1 MDLDRLNPYVRRASL
16 LETDTA
22 GDFRTAPDARCFF
35 SLSGDLAFEIE
46 SEKKKHLTP
55 GNFLYLPAGTVYKLK
70 SKYFRAV
77 VLNFDLTYE
86 EGAPADRL
94 SAYSLPLPEGAVI
107 RRTEDAAPFDRP
119 LYIEDMAAE
128 KDAFLRMANLF
139 VSALGDYRATV
150 SALLKLELL
159 RVAEITD
166 ENALPTRMVEAMDEY
181 IREHCGEE
189 LSNTEIG
196 AIFGDHP
203 APVHHRLPSQSGALP
218 PRKHGKNGHRYC
230 RRDGVHRCVLFYE
243 NVQSFL
249 RGDAERIS
257 EFSERRD
264 IIITFVYKSEEYY
277 AVEKSKTYTFRH

>member
-46 SEKKKHLTP
+46 GEKKKHLTP

-196 AIFGDHP
+196 AIFGYHP
-203 APVHHRLPSQSGALP
+203 FYVSQMLKKKAGITLHQYIIAYRLKAARSLLENT
-218 PRKHGKNGHRYC
+218 GKTVIDIADETGFTDASYFTKMFKASY
-230 RRDGVHRCVLFYE
+230 GVTPK
-243 NVQSFL
+243 
-249 RGDAERIS
+249 
-257 EFSERRD
+257 EFRNSL
-264 IIITFVYKSEEYY
+264 KEEIL
-277 AVEKSKTYTFRH
+277 

>member
-1 MDLDRLNPYVRRASL
+1 MNLDRLNPYVRRASL

-46 SEKKKHLTP
+46 GEKKKHLTP

-119 LYIEDMAAE
+119 LYIEDMAVE

-196 AIFGDHP
+196 AIFGYHP
-203 APVHHRLPSQSGALP
+203 FYVSQMLKKKAGITLHQYIIAYRLKAARSLLENT
-218 PRKHGKNGHRYC
+218 GKTVIDIADETGFTDASYFTKMFKASY
-230 RRDGVHRCVLFYE
+230 GVTPK
-243 NVQSFL
+243 
-249 RGDAERIS
+249 
-257 EFSERRD
+257 EFRNSL
-264 IIITFVYKSEEYY
+264 KEEIL
-277 AVEKSKTYTFRH
+277 

>member
-46 SEKKKHLTP
+46 GEKKKHLTP
-55 GNFLYLPAGTVYKLK
+55 GNFLSLPAGTVYKLK

-86 EGAPADRL
+86 EGAPANRL
-94 SAYSLPLPEGAVI
+94 SAYSLPLPEDAVI

-159 RVAEITD
+159 GVAEITD

-196 AIFGDHP
+196 AIFGYHP
-203 APVHHRLPSQSGALP
+203 FYVSQMLKKKAGITLHQYIIAYRLKAARSLLENT
-218 PRKHGKNGHRYC
+218 GKTVIDIADETGFTDASYFTKMFKASY
-230 RRDGVHRCVLFYE
+230 GVTPK
-243 NVQSFL
+243 
-249 RGDAERIS
+249 
-257 EFSERRD
+257 EFRNSL
-264 IIITFVYKSEEYY
+264 KEEIL
-277 AVEKSKTYTFRH
+277 

>member
-46 SEKKKHLTP
+46 GEKKKHLTP

-94 SAYSLPLPEGAVI
+94 SAYSLPLPESAVI

-196 AIFGDHP
+196 AIFGYHP
-203 APVHHRLPSQSGALP
+203 FYVSQMLKKKAGITLHQYIIAYRLKAARSLLENT
-218 PRKHGKNGHRYC
+218 GKTVIDIADETGFTDASYFTKMFKASY
-230 RRDGVHRCVLFYE
+230 GVTPK
-243 NVQSFL
+243 
-249 RGDAERIS
+249 
-257 EFSERRD
+257 EFRNSL
-264 IIITFVYKSEEYY
+264 KEEIL
-277 AVEKSKTYTFRH
+277 

>member
-1 MDLDRLNPYVRRASL
+1 MDLYRLNPYVRRASL

-46 SEKKKHLTP
+46 GEKKKHLTP

-94 SAYSLPLPEGAVI
+94 SAYPLPLPEGAVI

-196 AIFGDHP
+196 AIFGYHP
-203 APVHHRLPSQSGALP
+203 FYVSQMLKKKAGITLHQYIIAYRLKTARSLLENT
-218 PRKHGKNGHRYC
+218 GKTVIDIADETGFTDASYFTKMFKASY
-230 RRDGVHRCVLFYE
+230 GVTPK
-243 NVQSFL
+243 
-249 RGDAERIS
+249 
-257 EFSERRD
+257 EFRNSL
-264 IIITFVYKSEEYY
+264 KEEIL
-277 AVEKSKTYTFRH
+277 

>member
-35 SLSGDLAFEIE
+35 SLSGDLAFETE
-46 SEKKKHLTP
+46 GEKKKHLTP

-181 IREHCGEE
+181 VREHCGEE

-196 AIFGDHP
+196 AIFGYHP
-203 APVHHRLPSQSGALP
+203 FYVSQMLKKKAGITLHQYIIAYRLKAARSLLENTKKTVIDIADETGFTDASYFTKMFKAS
-218 PRKHGKNGHRYC
+218 Y
-230 RRDGVHRCVLFYE
+230 GVTPK
-243 NVQSFL
+243 
-249 RGDAERIS
+249 
-257 EFSERRD
+257 EFRNSL
-264 IIITFVYKSEEYY
+264 KEEIL
-277 AVEKSKTYTFRH
+277 

>member
-46 SEKKKHLTP
+46 GVKKKHLIP
-55 GNFLYLPAGTVYKLK
+55 GNFLYLPAVTVYKLK

-94 SAYSLPLPEGAVI
+94 SAYPLPLPGGAVI

-139 VSALGDYRATV
+139 VSALSDYRATV

-196 AIFGDHP
+196 AIFGYHP
-203 APVHHRLPSQSGALP
+203 FYVSQMLKKKAGITLHQYIIAYRLKAARSLLENT
-218 PRKHGKNGHRYC
+218 GKTVIDIADETGFTDASYFTKMFKASY
-230 RRDGVHRCVLFYE
+230 GVTPK
-243 NVQSFL
+243 
-249 RGDAERIS
+249 
-257 EFSERRD
+257 EFRNSLKEE
-264 IIITFVYKSEEYY
+264 II
-277 AVEKSKTYTFRH
+277 

>member
-196 AIFGDHP
+196 AIFGYHP
-203 APVHHRLPSQSGALP
+203 FYVSQMLKKKAGITLHQYIIAYRLKAARSLLENT
-218 PRKHGKNGHRYC
+218 GKTVIDIADETGFTDASYFTKMFKASY
-230 RRDGVHRCVLFYE
+230 GVTPK
-243 NVQSFL
+243 
-249 RGDAERIS
+249 
-257 EFSERRD
+257 EFRNSL
-264 IIITFVYKSEEYY
+264 KEEIL
-277 AVEKSKTYTFRH
+277 

>member
-46 SEKKKHLTP
+46 GEKKKHLTP

-86 EGAPADRL
+86 EGVPADRL
-94 SAYSLPLPEGAVI
+94 SAYSLPLPEDAVI

-196 AIFGDHP
+196 AIFGYHP
-203 APVHHRLPSQSGALP
+203 FYVSQMLKKKAGITLHQYIIAYRLKAARSLLENT
-218 PRKHGKNGHRYC
+218 GKTVIDIADETGFTDASYFTKMFKASY
-230 RRDGVHRCVLFYE
+230 GVTPK
-243 NVQSFL
+243 
-249 RGDAERIS
+249 
-257 EFSERRD
+257 EFRNSL
-264 IIITFVYKSEEYY
+264 KEEIL
-277 AVEKSKTYTFRH
+277 

>member
-22 GDFRTAPDARCFF
+22 GDFRTVPDARCFF
-35 SLSGDLAFEIE
+35 SLSGDLVFEIE
-46 SEKKKHLTP
+46 GEKKKHLTP

-196 AIFGDHP
+196 AIFGYHP
-203 APVHHRLPSQSGALP
+203 FYVSQMLKKKAGITLHQYIIAYRLKAARSLLENT
-218 PRKHGKNGHRYC
+218 GKTVIDIADETGFTDASYFTKMFKASY
-230 RRDGVHRCVLFYE
+230 GVTPK
-243 NVQSFL
+243 
-249 RGDAERIS
+249 
-257 EFSERRD
+257 EFRNSL
-264 IIITFVYKSEEYY
+264 KEEIL
-277 AVEKSKTYTFRH
+277 

>member
-46 SEKKKHLTP
+46 GEKKKHLTP

-94 SAYSLPLPEGAVI
+94 SAYSLPLPEDAVI

-196 AIFGDHP
+196 AIFGYHP
-203 APVHHRLPSQSGALP
+203 FYVSQMLKKKAGITLHQYIIAYRLKAARSLLENT
-218 PRKHGKNGHRYC
+218 GKTVIDIADETGFTDASYFTKMFKASY
-230 RRDGVHRCVLFYE
+230 GVTPK
-243 NVQSFL
+243 
-249 RGDAERIS
+249 
-257 EFSERRD
+257 EFRNSL
-264 IIITFVYKSEEYY
+264 KEEIL
-277 AVEKSKTYTFRH
+277 

>member
-46 SEKKKHLTP
+46 GEKKKHLTP

-94 SAYSLPLPEGAVI
+94 SAYSLPLPEGTVI

-196 AIFGDHP
+196 AIFGYHP
-203 APVHHRLPSQSGALP
+203 FYVSQMLKKKAGITLHQYIIAYRLKAARSLLENT
-218 PRKHGKNGHRYC
+218 GKTVIDIADETGFTDASYFTKMFKASY
-230 RRDGVHRCVLFYE
+230 GVTPK
-243 NVQSFL
+243 
-249 RGDAERIS
+249 
-257 EFSERRD
+257 EFRNSL
-264 IIITFVYKSEEYY
+264 KEEIL
-277 AVEKSKTYTFRH
+277 

>member
-46 SEKKKHLTP
+46 GEKKKHLTP

-196 AIFGDHP
+196 AIFGYHP
-203 APVHHRLPSQSGALP
+203 FYVSQMLKKKAGITLHQYIIAYRLKAARSLLENTAKTVIDIADETGFTDASYFTKMFKAS
-218 PRKHGKNGHRYC
+218 Y
-230 RRDGVHRCVLFYE
+230 GVTPK
-243 NVQSFL
+243 
-249 RGDAERIS
+249 
-257 EFSERRD
+257 EFRNSL
-264 IIITFVYKSEEYY
+264 KEEIL
-277 AVEKSKTYTFRH
+277 

>member
-1 MDLDRLNPYVRRASL
+1 MNLDRLNPYVRRASL

-46 SEKKKHLTP
+46 GEKKKHLTP

-107 RRTEDAAPFDRP
+107 RRTEDAAPFDQP

-196 AIFGDHP
+196 AIFGYHP
-203 APVHHRLPSQSGALP
+203 FYVSQMLKKKAGITLHQYIIAYRLKAARSLLENT
-218 PRKHGKNGHRYC
+218 GKTVIDIADETGFTDASYFTKMFKASY
-230 RRDGVHRCVLFYE
+230 GVTPK
-243 NVQSFL
+243 
-249 RGDAERIS
+249 
-257 EFSERRD
+257 EFRNSL
-264 IIITFVYKSEEYY
+264 KEEIL
-277 AVEKSKTYTFRH
+277 

>member
-1 MDLDRLNPYVRRASL
+1 MNLDRLNPYVRRASL

-46 SEKKKHLTP
+46 GEKKKHLTP

-94 SAYSLPLPEGAVI
+94 SAYPLPLPEGAVI
-107 RRTEDAAPFDRP
+107 LRTEDAAPFDRP

-196 AIFGDHP
+196 AIFGYHP
-203 APVHHRLPSQSGALP
+203 FYVSQMLKKKAGITLHQYIIAYRLKAARSLLENT
-218 PRKHGKNGHRYC
+218 GKTVIDIADETGFTDASYFTKMFKASY
-230 RRDGVHRCVLFYE
+230 GVTPK
-243 NVQSFL
+243 
-249 RGDAERIS
+249 
-257 EFSERRD
+257 EFRNSL
-264 IIITFVYKSEEYY
+264 KEEIL
-277 AVEKSKTYTFRH
+277 

>member
-46 SEKKKHLTP
+46 GEKKKHLTP

-94 SAYSLPLPEGAVI
+94 SAYPLPLSDGAVI

-196 AIFGDHP
+196 AIFGYHP
-203 APVHHRLPSQSGALP
+203 FYVSQMLKKKAGITLHQYIIAYRLKAARSLLENT
-218 PRKHGKNGHRYC
+218 GKTVIDIADETGFTDASYFTKMFKASY
-230 RRDGVHRCVLFYE
+230 GVTPK
-243 NVQSFL
+243 
-249 RGDAERIS
+249 
-257 EFSERRD
+257 EFRNSL
-264 IIITFVYKSEEYY
+264 KEEIL
-277 AVEKSKTYTFRH
+277 

>member
-46 SEKKKHLTP
+46 GEKKKHLTP

-94 SAYSLPLPEGAVI
+94 SAYPLPLPEGAAI

-196 AIFGDHP
+196 AIFGYHP
-203 APVHHRLPSQSGALP
+203 FYVSQMLKKKAGITLHQYIIAYRLKAARSLLENT
-218 PRKHGKNGHRYC
+218 GKTVIDIADETGFTDASYFTKMFKASY
-230 RRDGVHRCVLFYE
+230 GVTPK
-243 NVQSFL
+243 
-249 RGDAERIS
+249 
-257 EFSERRD
+257 EFRNSL
-264 IIITFVYKSEEYY
+264 KEEIL
-277 AVEKSKTYTFRH
+277 

>member
-1 MDLDRLNPYVRRASL
+1 MNLDRLNPYVRRASL

-196 AIFGDHP
+196 AIFGYHP
-203 APVHHRLPSQSGALP
+203 FYVSQMLKKKAGITLHQYIIAYRLKAARSLLENT
-218 PRKHGKNGHRYC
+218 GKTVIDIADETGFTDASYFTKMFKASY
-230 RRDGVHRCVLFYE
+230 GVTPK
-243 NVQSFL
+243 
-249 RGDAERIS
+249 
-257 EFSERRD
+257 EFRNSL
-264 IIITFVYKSEEYY
+264 KEEIL
-277 AVEKSKTYTFRH
+277 

>member
-35 SLSGDLAFEIE
+35 SLSGDLTFEIE
-46 SEKKKHLTP
+46 GEKKKHLTP

-94 SAYSLPLPEGAVI
+94 SAYSLPLSDGAVI

-196 AIFGDHP
+196 AIFGYHP
-203 APVHHRLPSQSGALP
+203 FYVSQMLKKKAGITLHQYIIAYRLKAARSLLENT
-218 PRKHGKNGHRYC
+218 GKTVIDIADETGFTDASYFTKMFKASY
-230 RRDGVHRCVLFYE
+230 GVTPK
-243 NVQSFL
+243 
-249 RGDAERIS
+249 
-257 EFSERRD
+257 EFRNSL
-264 IIITFVYKSEEYY
+264 KEEIL
-277 AVEKSKTYTFRH
+277 

>member
-46 SEKKKHLTP
+46 GEKKKHLTP

-86 EGAPADRL
+86 EGAPANRL
-94 SAYSLPLPEGAVI
+94 SAYSLPLPEDAVI

-196 AIFGDHP
+196 AIFGYHP
-203 APVHHRLPSQSGALP
+203 FYVSQMLKKKAGITLHQYIIAYRLKAARSLLENT
-218 PRKHGKNGHRYC
+218 GKTVIDIADETGFTDASYFTKMFKASY
-230 RRDGVHRCVLFYE
+230 GVTPK
-243 NVQSFL
+243 
-249 RGDAERIS
+249 
-257 EFSERRD
+257 EFRNSL
-264 IIITFVYKSEEYY
+264 KEEIL
-277 AVEKSKTYTFRH
+277 

>member
-1 MDLDRLNPYVRRASL
+1 MNLDRLNPYVRRASL

-46 SEKKKHLTP
+46 GEKKKHLTP

-196 AIFGDHP
+196 AIFGYHP
-203 APVHHRLPSQSGALP
+203 FYVSQMLKKKAGITLHQYIIAYRLKAARSLLENT
-218 PRKHGKNGHRYC
+218 GKTVIDIADETGFTDASYLFKASY
-230 RRDGVHRCVLFYE
+230 GVTPK
-243 NVQSFL
+243 
-249 RGDAERIS
+249 
-257 EFSERRD
+257 EFRNSL
-264 IIITFVYKSEEYY
+264 KEEIL
-277 AVEKSKTYTFRH
+277 

>member
-46 SEKKKHLTP
+46 GEKKKHLTP

-94 SAYSLPLPEGAVI
+94 SAYPLPLSDGAVI
-107 RRTEDAAPFDRP
+107 RRMEDAAPFDRP

-196 AIFGDHP
+196 AIFGYHP
-203 APVHHRLPSQSGALP
+203 FYVSQMLKKKAGITLHQYIIAYRLKAARSLLENT
-218 PRKHGKNGHRYC
+218 GKTVIDIADETGFTDASYFTKMFKASY
-230 RRDGVHRCVLFYE
+230 GVTPKEFR
-243 NVQSFL
+243 NFL
-249 RGDAERIS
+249 
-257 EFSERRD
+257 
-264 IIITFVYKSEEYY
+264 KEEIL
-277 AVEKSKTYTFRH
+277 

>member
-46 SEKKKHLTP
+46 GEKKKHLTP

-94 SAYSLPLPEGAVI
+94 SAYSLPLPEGAAI

-196 AIFGDHP
+196 AIFGYHP
-203 APVHHRLPSQSGALP
+203 FYVSQMLKKKAGITLHQYIIAYRLKAARSLLENT
-218 PRKHGKNGHRYC
+218 GKTVIDIADETGFTDASYFTKMFKASY
-230 RRDGVHRCVLFYE
+230 GVTPK
-243 NVQSFL
+243 
-249 RGDAERIS
+249 
-257 EFSERRD
+257 EFRNSL
-264 IIITFVYKSEEYY
+264 KEE
-277 AVEKSKTYTFRH
+277 TL

>member
-46 SEKKKHLTP
+46 GEKKKHLTP

-94 SAYSLPLPEGAVI
+94 SVYPLPLSDGAVI

-128 KDAFLRMANLF
+128 KDAFLRIANLF

-196 AIFGDHP
+196 AIFGYHP
-203 APVHHRLPSQSGALP
+203 FYVSQMLKKKAGITLHQYIIAYRLKAARSLLENT
-218 PRKHGKNGHRYC
+218 GKTVIDIADETGFTDASYFTKMFKASY
-230 RRDGVHRCVLFYE
+230 GVTPK
-243 NVQSFL
+243 
-249 RGDAERIS
+249 
-257 EFSERRD
+257 EFRNSL
-264 IIITFVYKSEEYY
+264 KEEIL
-277 AVEKSKTYTFRH
+277 

>member
-1 MDLDRLNPYVRRASL
+1 MNLDRLNPYVRRASL

-46 SEKKKHLTP
+46 GEKKKHLTP

-196 AIFGDHP
+196 AIFGYHP
-203 APVHHRLPSQSGALP
+203 FYVSQMLKKKAGITLHQYIIAYRLKAARSLLENT
-218 PRKHGKNGHRYC
+218 GKTVIDIADETGFTDASYFTKMFKASY
-230 RRDGVHRCVLFYE
+230 GVTPK
-243 NVQSFL
+243 
-249 RGDAERIS
+249 
-257 EFSERRD
+257 EFRNSL
-264 IIITFVYKSEEYY
+264 KEEIL
-277 AVEKSKTYTFRH
+277 